1 MLNQSMKSM
10 LQDFWHFHPHIYV
23 FADMCNKWYLIW
35 EMENFR
41 YLIFGMRKKC
51 LVQYLIWVPLCHP
64 LHCHWQ
70 CCGPKFP
77 SLLSIIY
84 WFGQVYIQECY
95 WTPFA
100 VSQLPIHCHGLG
112 YICSHIFQITYHM
125 KFAVFMV
132 KYLYKLKW
140 RRGQL
145 FMLVKGWSNQYIIH
159 NSFGPL
165 NCRPKT
171 VNGWSNQHLLRNQWR
186 IFQGLIRSPH
196 ST

>member
-51 LVQYLIWVPLCHP
+51 LISDMGTPVSPPSLPLTVLRPEISFTVINNLLIWPGVH
-64 LHCHWQ
+64 
-70 CCGPKFP
+70 
-77 SLLSIIY
+77 SR
-84 WFGQVYIQECY
+84 VY

-165 NCRPKT
+165 NC
-171 VNGWSNQHLLRNQWR
+171 L
-186 IFQGLIRSPH
+186 
-196 ST
+196 